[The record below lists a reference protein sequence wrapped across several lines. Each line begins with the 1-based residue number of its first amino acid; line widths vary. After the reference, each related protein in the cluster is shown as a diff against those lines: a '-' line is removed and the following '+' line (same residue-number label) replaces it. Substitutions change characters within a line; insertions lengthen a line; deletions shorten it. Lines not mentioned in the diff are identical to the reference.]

1 MNAFGYRVITAQIF
15 NKKSIMK
22 SIALSTALTTSTS
35 SAIAFCQGKKN
46 EDEDILSKI
55 KSTITSSVNI
65 DLDSVGKTVGEKV
78 NDAIATGVPTDISY
92 GFVCGFSSG
101 FAFKKVGKVASIVFG
116 LGFGALQT
124 LSYAGYIDVDH
135 TQLQKD
141 VERVMDLNRDGK
153 VDGKDGENAM
163 NKVMEVLQFGMP
175 GGAGFI
181 AGFIGG
187 FRSG

>member
-1 MNAFGYRVITAQIF
+1 MNAIRSKVVITAQIF

-46 EDEDILSKI
+46 EDEDMLAKI
-55 KSTITSSVNI
+55 KSTISSGL
-65 DLDSVGKTVGEKV
+65 DLDSLGKTMGEHI
-78 NDAIATGVPTDISY
+78 NEAIATGVPTDISY

-101 FAFKKVGKVASIVFG
+101 FAFKKVGKVASVVFG
-116 LGFGALQT
+116 LGFATLQT

-141 VERVMDLNRDGK
+141 VEKVMDFNKDGK
-153 VDGKDGENAM
+153 VDAKDGEQAM
-163 NKVMEVLQFGMP
+163 DKVMEVLQFGMP
-175 GGAGFI
+175 GGAGFT
-181 AGFIGG
+181 AGFVGG